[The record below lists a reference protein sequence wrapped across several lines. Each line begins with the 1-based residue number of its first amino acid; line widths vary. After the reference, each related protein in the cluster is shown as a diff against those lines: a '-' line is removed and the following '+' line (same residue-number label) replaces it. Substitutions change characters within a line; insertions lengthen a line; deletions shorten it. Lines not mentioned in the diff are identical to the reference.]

1 MRGRMIHREDGTTE
15 LQPYGQRSNEQIH
28 SVSRAD
34 LNRLLIDAAE
44 ESEGVE
50 IHFHQEAQRID
61 AAKGTLQVARPGE
74 ARRDIVRSPPVI
86 AADGAGSAIRRSLA
100 AASAVEVDESLLP
113 HGYKELN
120 LPPAAEGRFQLEPG
134 ALHIWP
140 RGGFMLIALPNP
152 GGDFT
157 VTLFL
162 PNDGDVSFAALDTP
176 AKTEAFFAQHFPD
189 IAARIP
195 DLADTFLA
203 NPLGVLGTVRCR
215 PWHAGGNVLLLGDA
229 AHAIVPFHGQGMNL
243 AFEDCVCLDR
253 LFTRRRPDW
262 QRLFAEFEALQ
273 RPNAN
278 AIADMALE
286 NYVEMRDKVRE
297 HRFVLQKELAFELE
311 RRLPGRFIPRY
322 SMVMFHD
329 DIPYAVA
336 QRRGALQQELLD
348 TLTRDADSLADIDLE
363 AAAARVRERLPP
375 LERDA

>member
-1 MRGRMIHREDGTTE
+1 
-15 LQPYGQRSNEQIH
+15 
-28 SVSRAD
+28 
-34 LNRLLIDAAE
+34 
-44 ESEGVE
+44 
-50 IHFHQEAQRID
+50 
-61 AAKGTLQVARPGE
+61 
-74 ARRDIVRSPPVI
+74 
-86 AADGAGSAIRRSLA
+86 
-100 AASAVEVDESLLP
+100 
-113 HGYKELN
+113 
-120 LPPAAEGRFQLEPG
+120 
-134 ALHIWP
+134 
-140 RGGFMLIALPNP
+140 
-152 GGDFT
+152 
-157 VTLFL
+157 
-162 PNDGDVSFAALDTP
+162 
-176 AKTEAFFAQHFPD
+176 
-189 IAARIP
+189 
-195 DLADTFLA
+195 
-203 NPLGVLGTVRCR
+203 
-215 PWHAGGNVLLLGDA
+215 
-229 AHAIVPFHGQGMNL
+229 MNL

-253 LFTRRRPDW
+253 LLTRGRPDW

-375 LERDA
+375 LGQDT